1 MFKDL
6 RRGNSLSEIQLS
18 YYSFKYKK
26 TCNLGKLYFLPKIYK
41 RLYNV
46 LRRLV
51 IFNCG
56 TPSEKASEF
65 LENHLKPIMQNS

>member
-6 RRGNSLSEIQLS
+6 RRRGYLSGKQLN

-26 TCNLGKLYFLPKIYK
+26 VFNLEKLYVLPKIHK

-46 LRRLV
+46 PGRPV
-51 IFNCG
+51 ISNCG
-56 TPSEKASEF
+56 TPTEKASEF
-65 LENHLKPIMQNS
+65 LDNRLKPIM